1 MYVSKRNLQKSR
13 CESEPIGLALA
24 VIAIVLIAYTYWS
37 IIEGFFESAIL
48 SLGGIGE
55 SLEVRYA
62 YYVNEEVYMGE
73 SLDILLDGDLTLRLY
88 LGAEYIHA
96 LEFNVIA
103 RSLSGYTRIKL
114 YIYDYR
120 EGVWHRISEFTV
132 DQYTRLYG
140 PFRFYHASNNLYD
153 GSIYMKFEISD
164 GSVNLDRVYAIGYLR
179 RSNIVR
185 IGLYSLSQYKPVI
198 VSRLWLYDPYTVS
211 SIDERCI
218 VRYGS
223 ISDLY
228 VDTGSPYVYMVKV
241 VTEDGGV
248 YSRYLWRGVDELYN
262 HI

>member
-1 MYVSKRNLQKSR
+1 MYVSKRSLRKSR

-37 IIEGFFESAIL
+37 IIEGFLESTIL

-55 SLEVRYA
+55 SLEVKYA
-62 YYVNEEVYMGE
+62 YYVDEEVYRGE
-73 SLDILLDGDLTLRLY
+73 SLDILLDGDSTLRLY

-120 EGVWHRISEFTV
+120 MGVWRGISEFMV

-140 PFRFYHASNNLYD
+140 PFRFYHASSYLHD
-153 GSIYMKFEISD
+153 GSISIRFEILD
-164 GSVNLDRVYAIGYLR
+164 GSVVLDRVYAIGYLR

-185 IGLYSLSQYKPVI
+185 VGLYGVSQYRSVI
-198 VSRLWLYDPYTVS
+198 VSRVWVYDPYTVS
-211 SIDERCI
+211 SIDEMCI

-228 VDTGSPYVYMVKV
+228 VDTGSPYVYMIKI
-241 VTEDGGV
+241 VTEDGRI
-248 YSRYLWRGVDELYN
+248 YSRYLWRWG
-262 HI
+262 